1 MHVAIR
7 RYTVDADST
16 DEIQGR
22 VDDNFV
28 PIVSGVPGFV
38 AYYLLDS
45 GDGVLASVSVFE
57 SREGVEE
64 LNKRAADWVKE
75 ELSSLLPS
83 SPEVTVG
90 EVGVHE
96 LGGGTEPVG
105 YASIRLYQINQG
117 ATHEALRQFSEGIVP
132 TLKDQPGFVE
142 YYGLEAESEIVALN
156 FFEGLAEAE
165 ESNRVAAEYVE
176 ENLSSLLPLSPTITV
191 GKIVV
196 QNSE

>member
-7 RYTVDADST
+7 RYSADAGST
-16 DEIQGR
+16 DEVKQR
-22 VDDNFV
+22 VDENFV
-28 PIVSGVPGFV
+28 PIASDVPGFI

-57 SREGVEE
+57 NREGVEE
-64 LNKRAADWVKE
+64 LNKRAEDWVKE
-75 ELSSLLPS
+75 TLSSLLSS
-83 SPEVTVG
+83 SPQVTAG

-96 LGGGTEPVG
+96 TGNGAGPAE

-142 YYGLEAESEIVALN
+142 YFGLEAESVIVAVNL
-156 FFEGLAEAE
+156 FERPSEAE
-165 ESNRVAAEYVE
+165 ESNKVAAEYVE
-176 ENLSSLLPLSPTITV
+176 ENLSSLLPLSPAITV
-191 GKIVV
+191 GEVV
-196 QNSE
+196 VHNTK